1 MKKYYF
7 LLAAAVATLAFSCA
21 KEQEQENEPVPA
33 KDKTGKVTIV
43 ASNPGALDTKVSLT
57 EADDKKAMLLEW
69 EETDALSINGEEFS
83 IDWDSL
89 SDDGKTA
96 EFSGDDPG
104 DGPYTIVYPS
114 SLSDAEGFNA
124 RSYTS
129 QSQDGN
135 SVTTAL
141 VYNAIRCVCNFQRE
155 LHSQLL

>member
-57 EADDKKAMLLEW
+57 EADDKKSMLLEW

-83 IDWDSL
+83 IDWSSL

-96 EFSGDDPG
+96 EFSGNAPG
-104 DGPYTIVYPS
+104 DAPYTIVYPA
-114 SLSDAEGFNA
+114 SLSNAEG
-124 RSYTS
+124 
-129 QSQDGN
+129 
-135 SVTTAL
+135 L
-141 VYNAIRCVCNFQRE
+141 MPEAI
-155 LHSQLL
+155 LLSHRMETL